1 MINFFRQ
8 FVSLRERV
16 LFFGRWIRNPRQ
28 LGAIAPSSRALAMVI
43 GNTAVAENRDK
54 LEKGHYILELGAGTG
69 VFTKALLD
77 AGLAPEQLICVELD
91 PSLHRLLAHKFPG
104 IHLIQGD
111 ARHLQDILPP
121 HTRGRIEGVVSGIP
135 LMMLSR
141 AACAQIIE
149 NIFQVL
155 APQGSLYQFTYSP
168 RSSISTRHF
177 GLLKRRVRTVF
188 QNFPPATVWAYRR
201 QEIHSQDTHSS

>member
-1 MINFFRQ
+1 MTNLFRQ

-16 LFFGRWIRNPRQ
+16 LFFGRWMRNPRQ
-28 LGAIAPSSRALAMVI
+28 LGAIAPSSRALATVM
-43 GNTAVAENRDK
+43 GMTAVSESRDK
-54 LEKGHYILELGAGTG
+54 LDQGHYILELGAGTG

-91 PSLHRLLAHKFPG
+91 PSLHRLLANKFPG

-111 ARHLQDILPP
+111 ARHLKEILPP
-121 HTRGRIEGVVSGIP
+121 HTRGRIAGVVSGIP
-135 LMMLSR
+135 LMVLSR
-141 AACAQIIE
+141 VACTQIIE
-149 NIFQVL
+149 GVFDVL
-155 APQGSLYQFTYSP
+155 GLEGSLYQFTYSP

-188 QNFPPATVWAYRR
+188 RNFPPATVWAYRR
-201 QEIHSQDTHSS
+201 QDVSRF